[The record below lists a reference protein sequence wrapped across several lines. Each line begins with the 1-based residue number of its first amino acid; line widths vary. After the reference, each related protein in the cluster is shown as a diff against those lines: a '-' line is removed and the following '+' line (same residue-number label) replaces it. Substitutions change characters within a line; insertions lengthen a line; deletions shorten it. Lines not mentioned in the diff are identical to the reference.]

1 VTKVRIFTLDD
12 LSNGVEPAS
21 QRRDR
26 PAHAEETGENVV
38 TRRKREETQSR
49 HHAFL
54 RQTVP
59 PSDPI
64 VREME
69 RRRSGGGDTE

>member
-12 LSNGVEPAS
+12 LTNGVEPALP
-21 QRRDR
+21 RKDR
-26 PAHAEETGENVV
+26 PAHGQESGDNVV

-49 HHAFL
+49 RHAFL

-69 RRRSGGGDTE
+69 RRRSGGTETE